1 MWMSHEK
8 QDIKTDQP
16 TLWFHLD
23 EDGLLDHVLLV
34 VDQEVFTELPQSVS
48 CVTSLL
54 ELMGCFSAFS
64 QFYDLRQKNV
74 FQFIEEIC
82 FRSLASK
89 ENLVKYYKMC
99 SQLVWCYYILQYF

>member
-34 VDQEVFTELPQSVS
+34 VDQDCSLNCRNQLAVLPLSESLWAAFQPSVS
-48 CVTSLL
+48 FMT
-54 ELMGCFSAFS
+54 
-64 QFYDLRQKNV
+64 
-74 FQFIEEIC
+74 
-82 FRSLASK
+82 
-89 ENLVKYYKMC
+89 
-99 SQLVWCYYILQYF
+99 

>member
-34 VDQEVFTELPQSVS
+34 VDQDCSLNCRNQLAVLPLS
-48 CVTSLL
+48 
-54 ELMGCFSAFS
+54 
-64 QFYDLRQKNV
+64 
-74 FQFIEEIC
+74 
-82 FRSLASK
+82 
-89 ENLVKYYKMC
+89 
-99 SQLVWCYYILQYF
+99 